1 MVYSTMCA
9 FDSHHSSQLHSP
21 VLLFYRLTV
30 LPSSP
35 HFPQVFAEFRSDLS
49 PDILSLGIAHLLL
62 AVILPLGY
70 SFATYFPADPFS
82 VALPAIITA
91 LAGGGLIAARAVQRS
106 REDKTAVGSAASFG
120 ELLVMP
126 ILSLV
131 TAAVATAHP
140 SPAVLW
146 IMPIGR
152 MVLGAL
158 VDCGGTAAYI
168 DDEGGGRR
176 NIRSD
181 SARQEADDYGRT
193 LGRREIERREFEP
206 NPLEAATSHAHVAGA
221 GGGLEAE
228 EKVAA
233 DAAAAAAKA
242 AADKEAREQ
251 AEAKNKADREAAE
264 EKAAAAEKAAAE
276 MAARKE
282 AAERAAA
289 GGSGDGGET
298 LSQKSG
304 GTT

>member
-1 MVYSTMCA
+1 M
-9 FDSHHSSQLHSP
+9 
-21 VLLFYRLTV
+21 
-30 LPSSP
+30 
-35 HFPQVFAEFRSDLS
+35 
-49 PDILSLGIAHLLL
+49 

>member
-289 GGSGDGGET
+289 GGSGDGGEI

>member
-1 MVYSTMCA
+1 M
-9 FDSHHSSQLHSP
+9 
-21 VLLFYRLTV
+21 
-30 LPSSP
+30 
-35 HFPQVFAEFRSDLS
+35 
-49 PDILSLGIAHLLL
+49 
-62 AVILPLGY
+62 
-70 SFATYFPADPFS
+70 
-82 VALPAIITA
+82 ALPAIITA

-242 AADKEAREQ
+242 AKADKADKADKAAADKEAREQ

-289 GGSGDGGET
+289 GGSGDGGEI